1 MLLDEGKDRPA
12 LNEKFQS
19 RSSEFLIAA
28 TTLWQEPFDKAPLQ
42 PRTSKEV
49 WNESFG
55 SVLVPTSKN
64 NAQKTGRRVGD
75 VRKRCTELTGDQA
88 WVREFLDILSE
99 LCFVSA
105 GEAKIRRRT
114 VQGNAWEKP
123 PVPGVYIYSLQHYF
137 ENPTDPSPSND
148 IPSRTLFKVGY
159 STVDAY
165 LRAAQ
170 SDQTFIPERPVLY
183 RIYQPKS
190 INEIVQSDSAL
201 SEDLK
206 TELAILER
214 RFHDHLRA
222 FGHIDGWGGG
232 TEWFL
237 TSLEALDHLASLLD
251 LHIEYVETGEEEA

>member
-1 MLLDEGKDRPA
+1 MLLDEGRDRTA

-28 TTLWQEPFDKAPLQ
+28 TTIWQKPFDKAPLQ
-42 PRTSKEV
+42 SRTSKEV
-49 WNESFG
+49 RDESFG

-64 NAQKTGRRVGD
+64 NAQNTGRRVRD
-75 VRKRCTELTGDQA
+75 VRDRCTELTDDQA
-88 WVREFLDILSE
+88 WVREFLNVLSE

-105 GEAKIRRRT
+105 GEAKIKQPAD
-114 VQGNAWEKP
+114 QGKAWEKP
-123 PVPGVYIYSLQHYF
+123 SSPGVYVFSLQHYV
-137 ENPTDPSPSND
+137 ENPKEPSPSDD
-148 IPSRTLFKVGY
+148 IRSRTLYKVGY
-159 STVDAY
+159 SAVDAY
-165 LRAAQ
+165 FRPTQ

-190 INEIVQSDSAL
+190 INETVQSDSTL

-206 TELAILER
+206 TELTNLER
-214 RFHDHLRA
+214 KFHDHLRA

-232 TEWFL
+232 KEWFL

-251 LHIEYVETGEEEA
+251 LHIEHAETDDEEA